1 MIIRKLHIENFGH
14 FHDFTLEFSP
24 GLNRLCRENE
34 FGKSTIFEFI
44 RRVLWGFPS
53 GRDSRQINRYPAR
66 FSDGA
71 YGGYLEVVLADGA
84 AATLERY
91 GEKGKLVVRRPDG
104 SEEDGEEFL
113 LRLTP
118 VSADCYRNIYA
129 VTLDEL
135 TALSSLDGDEIR
147 GRLYGGA
154 ITGGG
159 VSLPKLGKYLDDR
172 AKELYKQRGSA
183 FRIGEARQE
192 FRAACDRRDRAV
204 NECARR
210 PALEKDLEELER
222 DTSRL
227 RAEAAECARVV
238 SETDLLLKAHPR
250 YLKLVEA
257 EAAIAALPTVGD
269 VPEAAARRAEELTKR
284 LAESERSLP
293 PAPDAPKLA
302 VLAAEAALL
311 DRELAAAG
319 GEVPLPGSEDLRDAE
334 SLAGKCAA
342 LAPPPAAPA
351 PWVWLFVLLA
361 PGSAVAAAFV
371 ADIRIPAFVA
381 AFVAAAV
388 AVAGWI
394 AHLRRRAERLR
405 LAAESEKELG
415 EFRKRLGLD
424 CPPEK
429 FAPVLMSR
437 LRRREIARELEA
449 AHEAQAAHDRTAS
462 VKRELEELC
471 RRFDCADAAEMSR
484 MAKLN
489 AQANDLRRRRAE
501 TASAL
506 DALLPRE
513 KQAVLVDFDPVAA
526 ARRRNEA
533 AAKVAELEKSM
544 LSLHQRSGAVANEL
558 KHLPDGGEIELAN
571 SEIEA
576 AKSDLRRLVREYLV
590 VRTCR
595 KFLDAAVDRYE
606 RESQPEVFKHAE
618 KLFSD
623 FTDGRYTRLYKK
635 LATGELTVCDG
646 KTGQEKTF
654 PALSRGSREELMLA
668 MRLALIECTE
678 RGTEPL
684 PVCFDDVGVNFDP
697 ARLAR
702 AEAAVEAFA
711 QGRQV
716 IWFAHS

>member
-34 FGKSTIFEFI
+34 FGKTTIFEFV
-44 RRVLWGFPS
+44 RRVLWGYPD
-53 GRDSRQINRYPAR
+53 GRKSQLNRYPAR
-66 FSDGA
+66 FNDGA
-71 YGGYLEVVLADGA
+71 YGGFLEVVLADGSEA
-84 AATLERY
+84 ILERY

-104 SEEDGEEFL
+104 GEEDGEEFL
-113 LRLTP
+113 RRLTP

-135 TALSSLDGDEIR
+135 TVLSSLDGDEIR

-159 VSLPKLGKYLDDR
+159 VSLPKLGKFLDDR
-172 AKELYKQRGSA
+172 ARELYKQRGSA
-183 FRIGEARQE
+183 FRIGEARQQL
-192 FRAACDRRDRAV
+192 RAACDKRDAAV
-204 NECARR
+204 TECARR
-210 PALEKDLEELER
+210 PALEKELEELER
-222 DTSRL
+222 ETSRL
-227 RAEAAECARVV
+227 RAEAAECARAVA
-238 SETDLLLKAHPR
+238 ETDLLLKAHPR
-250 YLKLVEA
+250 YLKLAEV

-269 VPEAAARRAEELTKR
+269 VPEAAARRADELTKR
-284 LAESERSLP
+284 LAEFERALP

-319 GEVPLPGSEDLRDAE
+319 GKVPLPEPEDLLDAE
-334 SLAGKCAA
+334 LLSGKCAA
-342 LAPPPAAPA
+342 LTPPAAAPA
-351 PWVWLFVLLA
+351 AWVWLATLLA
-361 PGSAVAAAFV
+361 PVAVVAAAFV
-371 ADIRIPAFVA
+371 ADIRFPAFAA
-381 AFVAAAV
+381 AFVAAGAAV
-388 AVAGWI
+388 VGWVV
-394 AHLRRRAERLR
+394 HLRRRADRLR
-405 LAAESEKELG
+405 LAAETERELD
-415 EFRKRLGLD
+415 EFRERLGVD

-429 FAPVLMSR
+429 FVSVLRAR
-437 LRRREIARELEA
+437 LRRRELARELEG
-449 AHEAQAAHDRTAS
+449 AHEAQAAHDRAAS

-471 RRFDCADAAEMSR
+471 RRFGCSDAAEMSR
-484 MAKLN
+484 MAKLG

-506 DALLPRE
+506 DALLPQE
-513 KQAVLVDFDPVAA
+513 KQAALVHFDP
-526 ARRRNEA
+526 EA
-533 AAKVAELEKSM
+533 AAKLRDEAAAKGAELEKSI
-544 LSLHQRSGAVANEL
+544 LSLHQKSGAVANEL

-576 AKSDLRRLVREYLV
+576 AKSALRRFVREYLV

-623 FTDGRYTRLYKK
+623 FTGGRYTRLYKK

-646 KTGQEKTF
+646 ATGQEKTF
-654 PALSRGSREELMLA
+654 PILSRGSREELMLA

-711 QGRQV
+711 EDRQV
-716 IWFAHS
+716 IWFSHS